1 MISKCQICLPC
12 YYIKSAFSAEVKK
25 ESFIVMAIPRGG
37 VILGDIVASELNVEL
52 DIIICKKIGAENNP
66 ELAIGAVM
74 ADGSYIINEDIVNR
88 INTSFGYISKQ
99 VELQKNEI
107 ERRLM
112 EFRGNKEYHNKL
124 KDRTIILLDDG
135 IATGA
140 TILAAVKWLK
150 EFGSL
155 DNIMGSADKI
165 NGKVGENLRTSL
177 TYLPLSKELATIKID
192 VNLNLH
198 FTDLQLQKPDEEKL
212 KELFQEL
219 EFKSWLNELLEKMP
233 ATKQDKYASYRT
245 LFSEKE
251 LDAYIQ
257 ELSQKA
263 YFAFDTETTSINYMD
278 AKLVGLCFA
287 HEKTKGVY
295 IPLAHDYLP
304 KARFCLISCCL

>member
-1 MISKCQICLPC
+1 MTTKFHDRKEAGLLLADKLKL
-12 YYIKSAFSAEVKK
+12 YLKSAFSAEVKK

-124 KDRTIILLDDG
+124 KDRTIILIDDG

-150 EFGSL
+150 EKHFSKKLIVAVPVAPLESSIL
-155 DNIMGSADKI
+155 DKLNRIADKVI
-165 NGKVGENLRTSL
+165 VIFSPYDFAAVGQFYEHFDQVSD
-177 TYLPLSKELATIKID
+177 KE
-192 VNLNLH
+192 V
-198 FTDLQLQKPDEEKL
+198 
-212 KELFQEL
+212 KEIM
-219 EFKSWLNELLEKMP
+219 N
-233 ATKQDKYASYRT
+233 KYGFNT
-245 LFSEKE
+245 
-251 LDAYIQ
+251 
-257 ELSQKA
+257 
-263 YFAFDTETTSINYMD
+263 M
-278 AKLVGLCFA
+278 
-287 HEKTKGVY
+287 
-295 IPLAHDYLP
+295 
-304 KARFCLISCCL
+304 

>member
-1 MISKCQICLPC
+1 MTTKFHDRKEAGLLLADKLKL
-12 YYIKSAFSAEVKK
+12 YLKSAFSAEVKK

-124 KDRTIILLDDG
+124 KDRTIILIDDG

-140 TILAAVKWLK
+140 TVLAAVKWLK
-150 EFGSL
+150 EKHFSKKLIVAVPVAPLESSIL
-155 DNIMGSADKI
+155 DKLNRIADKVI
-165 NGKVGENLRTSL
+165 VIFSPYDFAAVGQFYEHFDQVSD
-177 TYLPLSKELATIKID
+177 KE
-192 VNLNLH
+192 V
-198 FTDLQLQKPDEEKL
+198 
-212 KELFQEL
+212 KEIM
-219 EFKSWLNELLEKMP
+219 N
-233 ATKQDKYASYRT
+233 KYGFNT
-245 LFSEKE
+245 
-251 LDAYIQ
+251 
-257 ELSQKA
+257 
-263 YFAFDTETTSINYMD
+263 M
-278 AKLVGLCFA
+278 
-287 HEKTKGVY
+287 
-295 IPLAHDYLP
+295 
-304 KARFCLISCCL
+304 

>member
-1 MISKCQICLPC
+1 MTTKFHDRKEAGLLLADKLKL
-12 YYIKSAFSAEVKK
+12 YIKSAFSAEVKK

-124 KDRTIILLDDG
+124 KDRTIILIDDG

-150 EFGSL
+150 EKHFSKKLIVAVPVAPLESSIL
-155 DNIMGSADKI
+155 DKLNRIADKVI
-165 NGKVGENLRTSL
+165 VIFSPYDFAAVGQFYEHFDQVSD
-177 TYLPLSKELATIKID
+177 KE
-192 VNLNLH
+192 V
-198 FTDLQLQKPDEEKL
+198 
-212 KELFQEL
+212 KEIM
-219 EFKSWLNELLEKMP
+219 N
-233 ATKQDKYASYRT
+233 KY
-245 LFSEKE
+245 
-251 LDAYIQ
+251 
-257 ELSQKA
+257 
-263 YFAFDTETTSINYMD
+263 
-278 AKLVGLCFA
+278 CFN
-287 HEKTKGVY
+287 TM
-295 IPLAHDYLP
+295 
-304 KARFCLISCCL
+304 

>member
-1 MISKCQICLPC
+1 MTTKFHDRKEAGLFLADKLKL
-12 YYIKSAFSAEVKK
+12 YIKSAFSAEVKK

-124 KDRTIILLDDG
+124 KDRTIILIDDG

-150 EFGSL
+150 EKHFSKKLIVAVPVAPLESSIL
-155 DNIMGSADKI
+155 DKLNRIADKVI
-165 NGKVGENLRTSL
+165 VIFSPYDFAAVGQFYEHFDQVSD
-177 TYLPLSKELATIKID
+177 KEVKKIM
-192 VNLNLH
+192 N
-198 FTDLQLQKPDEEKL
+198 
-212 KELFQEL
+212 
-219 EFKSWLNELLEKMP
+219 
-233 ATKQDKYASYRT
+233 KYGFNT
-245 LFSEKE
+245 
-251 LDAYIQ
+251 
-257 ELSQKA
+257 
-263 YFAFDTETTSINYMD
+263 M
-278 AKLVGLCFA
+278 
-287 HEKTKGVY
+287 
-295 IPLAHDYLP
+295 
-304 KARFCLISCCL
+304 